1 MLAELF
7 PTQVRNTGMSTILNC
22 SRAAQF
28 GAPVLIA
35 LLEPRFGLAAG
46 IGLAAAFA
54 AMAAGLIWTLPET
67 RAATIH

>member
-1 MLAELF
+1 
-7 PTQVRNTGMSTILNC
+7 MSTILNC

-35 LLEPRFGLAAG
+35 ALEPRYGLASG

-54 AMAAGLIWTLPET
+54 AAAAGLVWTLPET
-67 RAATIH
+67 RASALA